1 MGTNNKLVEEAP
13 YNPGYEDVSF
23 EFKKQKEMID
33 YSELLIKAR
42 ENLKGFETAMNNRR
56 YAEAHEWVMNAFVDV
71 RLLTHLTPD
80 RI

>member
-1 MGTNNKLVEEAP
+1 MT
-13 YNPGYEDVSF
+13 
-23 EFKKQKEMID
+23 D

-42 ENLKGFETAMNNRR
+42 ENLKHFEIAMNNRQ
-56 YAEAHEWVMNAFVDV
+56 YAEAHEWIMNAFVDV